1 MKLLAHVHV
10 AGWRGCHWIEDKEG
24 TKLTTHVEHAAVFD
38 RAEFIAAAI
47 SLATTS
53 MRPVEI
59 IAVPYEA
66 QLPSSIR
73 ELIRLD

>member
-10 AGWRGCHWIEDKEG
+10 YGSKSCRWIENQEG
-24 TKLTTHVEHAAVFD
+24 TKLTPHVEHAEVFD
-38 RAEFIAAAI
+38 RAELIAASIALI
-47 SLATTS
+47 ETLR
-53 MRPVEI
+53 MPVEI